1 MPSYGRSDMVFREVH
16 CMHWQRHC
24 QHAAGIPISP
34 SASSL
39 GDWWLPGFVGG
50 GRTCQAVSWWPGW
63 TQPIQLHLTSGREQK
78 SCASELS
85 KWHSVGLVVCVLG
98 WTETAEIWYGKKKKN
113 EPPLPIRI
121 PSKMTLR
128 GSVAKKTELFSFL
141 QAPVMFALVLPRISC
156 GRVRIC
162 LFPVLIS
169 HSLPLHFPSFSFS
182 CFYPLPDRMSSRK
195 SELSA

>member
-1 MPSYGRSDMVFREVH
+1 
-16 CMHWQRHC
+16 MHGQRHC

-39 GDWWLPGFVGG
+39 GDWWLPGFVVG
-50 GRTCQAVSWWPGW
+50 GRTCQAVSWVARVNPTHPTSSNIWKRAEVLCQWTLQVTLSGAGWLCYGVDRNMIWKRMNLLFQSESQVRWPQGD
-63 TQPIQLHLTSGREQK
+63 QLQRKQNCLAFFRPL
-78 SCASELS
+78 SC
-85 KWHSVGLVVCVLG
+85 
-98 WTETAEIWYGKKKKN
+98 
-113 EPPLPIRI
+113 LP
-121 PSKMTLR
+121 
-128 GSVAKKTELFSFL
+128 
-141 QAPVMFALVLPRISC
+141 LVLPGISC

-169 HSLPLHFPSFSFS
+169 HSLPLHFLSFSFS

>member
-39 GDWWLPGFVGG
+39 GDWWLPGFVVG
-50 GRTCQAVSWWPGW
+50 GRTCQAVSWVARVNPTHPTSSNIWKRAEVLCQW
-63 TQPIQLHLTSGREQK
+63 TLQMTLSRVGCLCSGMDRN
-78 SCASELS
+78 SRNM
-85 KWHSVGLVVCVLG
+85 
-98 WTETAEIWYGKKKKN
+98 IWKKKKN